1 MSGKLD
7 YINMIKKVSPYNL
20 KKGILYLRHYG
31 PKGFWIKLTERFQ
44 KSDIDYKEWYEN
56 HRPSEQELERER
68 KQVFEYS
75 PKISILVPV
84 YNTPEVFLKQM
95 IQSVRKQTYTNWEL
109 CIANANPSNQEVSS
123 ILNVAGKK
131 DNRIKVVDV
140 PENEGIAQNT
150 NAALASATGDYIGL
164 LDHDDLLTPD
174 ALYEV
179 VKAINENDRPQVL
192 YSDEDKVTMDLSEHF
207 QPHMK
212 PDYNKDLLRSN
223 NYITHFFVADR
234 TLVEEVGGE
243 DGEYNGHRIMI

>member
-1 MSGKLD
+1 M
-7 YINMIKKVSPYNL
+7 
-20 KKGILYLRHYG
+20 RHYRS
-31 PKGFWIKLTERFQ
+31 KGFWIKLTERFQ

-140 PENEGIAQNT
+140 PE
-150 NAALASATGDYIGL
+150 
-164 LDHDDLLTPD
+164 
-174 ALYEV
+174 
-179 VKAINENDRPQVL
+179 K
-192 YSDEDKVTMDLSEHF
+192 
-207 QPHMK
+207 
-212 PDYNKDLLRSN
+212 
-223 NYITHFFVADR
+223 
-234 TLVEEVGGE
+234 
-243 DGEYNGHRIMI
+243 

>member
-84 YNTPEVFLKQM
+84 YNTPEVF
-95 IQSVRKQTYTNWEL
+95 
-109 CIANANPSNQEVSS
+109 
-123 ILNVAGKK
+123 
-131 DNRIKVVDV
+131 
-140 PENEGIAQNT
+140 
-150 NAALASATGDYIGL
+150 
-164 LDHDDLLTPD
+164 
-174 ALYEV
+174 
-179 VKAINENDRPQVL
+179 
-192 YSDEDKVTMDLSEHF
+192 
-207 QPHMK
+207 
-212 PDYNKDLLRSN
+212 
-223 NYITHFFVADR
+223 
-234 TLVEEVGGE
+234 
-243 DGEYNGHRIMI
+243 